1 MSRSRARTVTH
12 QTQISSYERLVRRVN
27 QAITSPM
34 AQARRQALLSPA
46 ADDRPDDWERLL
58 DEIQESENVSM
69 TQQRDGSVHLRWSR
83 PEH

>member
-1 MSRSRARTVTH
+1 
-12 QTQISSYERLVRRVN
+12 
-27 QAITSPM
+27 M